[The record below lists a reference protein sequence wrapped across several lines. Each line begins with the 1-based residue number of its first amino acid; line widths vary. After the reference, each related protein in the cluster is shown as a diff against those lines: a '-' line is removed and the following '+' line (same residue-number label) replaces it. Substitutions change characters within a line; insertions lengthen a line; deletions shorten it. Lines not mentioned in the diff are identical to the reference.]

1 MVVAET
7 LNDGIDAHDVTR
19 HVRQGAQPIGDLYQF
34 TVKIT
39 KYIDS
44 NWTRIPAY
52 AIDSVSRDELI
63 QNEDNY
69 RERQIANE
77 ESNQN

>member
-1 MVVAET
+1 M
-7 LNDGIDAHDVTR
+7 
-19 HVRQGAQPIGDLYQF
+19 
-34 TVKIT
+34 
-39 KYIDS
+39 
-44 NWTRIPAY
+44 PAY

-69 RERQIANE
+69 RKRQVANE